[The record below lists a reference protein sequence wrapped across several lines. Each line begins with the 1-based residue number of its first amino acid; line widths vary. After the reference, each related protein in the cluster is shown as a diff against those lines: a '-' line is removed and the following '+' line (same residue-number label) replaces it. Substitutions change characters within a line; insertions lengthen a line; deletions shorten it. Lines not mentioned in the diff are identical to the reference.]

1 MAVSLNESVD
11 FSFAAP
17 KGNKWRVKVIEAG
30 WGSSG
35 YYGPEML
42 AEYGPQVFKKGTKV
56 FMNHPSQ
63 MESSDRP
70 ERDVHQL
77 AGKLVKDSY
86 FDEATGSLISEIE
99 FYSHYAPIIKEMAED
114 VGLSIHALG
123 EASVGEAEGREGPI
137 IEALV
142 ADPLTSVDVVTVAGA
157 GGKFLNL
164 LESYTRKDT
173 ETEQVTESVS
183 EGNGMSISKEEF
195 EAAIADLKAA
205 FVEAITP
212 VVESV
217 SILAEAAKTVEVTD
231 SEEEVIEA
239 IDPIEIAT
247 KFNESGLPKL
257 ALARVAEALKSEA
270 NEKTVDELIADEKA
284 YVAAVSESAT
294 PSSDAFGVVTEA
306 NTNTLVDQFEEIT
319 SRMTGARK

>member
-11 FSFAAP
+11 FSFSTS
-17 KGNKWRVKVIEAG
+17 KGNKWKVKVIESG

-63 MESSDRP
+63 AESSDRP

-77 AGKLVKDSY
+77 AGKLVRDSY
-86 FDEATGSLISEIE
+86 FDESTGSLISEIE
-99 FYSHYAPIIKEMAED
+99 FYSHYAPIIREMAED

-183 EGNGMSISKEEF
+183 EGNGMSITKEEF
-195 EAAIADLKAA
+195 DAAIADLKAA

-217 SILAEAAKTVEVTD
+217 SILAEAAKPAEVVDGEEELTESIDPVEV
-231 SEEEVIEA
+231 
-239 IDPIEIAT
+239 AT

-257 ALARVAEALKSEA
+257 ALARIAESLKAEANTKS
-270 NEKTVDELIADEKA
+270 VDELIADEQA
-284 YVAAVSESAT
+284 YVSAISESSAT
-294 PSSDAFGVVTEA
+294 SSDAYGVVTEA

-319 SRMTGARK
+319 SRLAGARK